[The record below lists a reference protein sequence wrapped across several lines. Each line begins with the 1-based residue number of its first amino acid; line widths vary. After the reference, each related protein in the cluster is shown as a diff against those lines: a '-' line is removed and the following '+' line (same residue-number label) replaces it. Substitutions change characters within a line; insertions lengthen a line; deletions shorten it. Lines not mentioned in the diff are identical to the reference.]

1 MASLWATLPETNIA
15 PENQWL
21 EDAFPFGDGLF
32 LEAMLVSGRVVHPKI
47 LLLLCLDSN
56 PLEPQ
61 GFVGD
66 LCFNSEASFLVRLES
81 GFNFVGTQKIIPT
94 ISNRSGKLLD
104 CIPLYSCLVP
114 KFGSQDS
121 GFVCGNWGNCCLD
134 ARGNLQNHLA
144 RLNLDYPS
152 QES

>member
-66 LCFNSEASFLVRLES
+66 LIFNSEAFFLVRLES
-81 GFNFVGTQKIIPT
+81 GFNFVGTQKQSQQSQTEVGNSWIAYHSIFVW
-94 ISNRSGKLLD
+94 
-104 CIPLYSCLVP
+104 CLSLGRKTQV
-114 KFGSQDS
+114 S
-121 GFVCGNWGNCCLD
+121 FVEITL
-134 ARGNLQNHLA
+134 RGET
-144 RLNLDYPS
+144 RLPITRELIGR
-152 QES
+152 